1 MIETAF
7 LALGL
12 VLIVEG
18 LVYALA
24 PSLVKQM
31 LVALA
36 AIPPEA
42 RRLLGLLALVIGL
55 ALVAAAKALGV
66 GFLHRQHKTEQ
77 EGKETGRQNTHQV
90 SSSETKC
97 RFMTGAV

>member
-1 MIETAF
+1 MLGVGA

-24 PSLVKQM
+24 PRIIEDM
-31 LVALA
+31 LVALR

-42 RRLLGLLALVIGL
+42 RRMLGLVALATGILLVWVG
-55 ALVAAAKALGV
+55 KSLG
-66 GFLHRQHKTEQ
+66 
-77 EGKETGRQNTHQV
+77 
-90 SSSETKC
+90 
-97 RFMTGAV
+97 A

>member
-1 MIETAF
+1 MIETAL

-24 PSLVKQM
+24 PHLVDQM
-31 LVALA
+31 LAALA

-42 RRLLGLLALVIGL
+42 RRLMGALALVTGL
-55 ALVAAAKALGV
+55 ILVWAAKTLG
-66 GFLHRQHKTEQ
+66 
-77 EGKETGRQNTHQV
+77 
-90 SSSETKC
+90 
-97 RFMTGAV
+97 A

>member
-1 MIETAF
+1 MIETAL

-24 PSLVKQM
+24 PSLIDRM
-31 LVALA
+31 LLALA

-42 RRLLGLLALVIGL
+42 RRLMGLLALVCGL
-55 ALVAAAKALGV
+55 ALVWAAKTLG
-66 GFLHRQHKTEQ
+66 
-77 EGKETGRQNTHQV
+77 
-90 SSSETKC
+90 
-97 RFMTGAV
+97 A

>member
-1 MIETAF
+1 MIETAL

-24 PSLVKQM
+24 PSLIDRM

-36 AIPPEA
+36 TVPPEA
-42 RRLLGLLALVIGL
+42 RRLMGLLALVSGL
-55 ALVAAAKALGV
+55 VLVWAAKALG
-66 GFLHRQHKTEQ
+66 
-77 EGKETGRQNTHQV
+77 
-90 SSSETKC
+90 
-97 RFMTGAV
+97 A

>member
-1 MIETAF
+1 MIETAL

-24 PSLVKQM
+24 PSLIDQM

-36 AIPPEA
+36 ALPPEA
-42 RRLLGLLALVIGL
+42 RRLMGLLALIIGL
-55 ALVAAAKALGV
+55 VLVWAAKTLG
-66 GFLHRQHKTEQ
+66 
-77 EGKETGRQNTHQV
+77 
-90 SSSETKC
+90 
-97 RFMTGAV
+97 A

>member
-1 MIETAF
+1 MLGVAA

-24 PSLVKQM
+24 PQLVERM
-31 LVALA
+31 LEALR

-42 RRLLGLLALVIGL
+42 RRTLGLLALVTGLMLVWIG
-55 ALVAAAKALGV
+55 KTLG
-66 GFLHRQHKTEQ
+66 
-77 EGKETGRQNTHQV
+77 
-90 SSSETKC
+90 
-97 RFMTGAV
+97 A